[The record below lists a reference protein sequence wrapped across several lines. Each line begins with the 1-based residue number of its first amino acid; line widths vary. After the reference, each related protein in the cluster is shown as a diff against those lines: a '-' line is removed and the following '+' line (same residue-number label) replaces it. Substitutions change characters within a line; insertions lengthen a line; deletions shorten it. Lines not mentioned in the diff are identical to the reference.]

1 MCACARAC
9 IVERTLPLDKIY
21 VIGFRIGEMDKRPDE
36 MGKNAM
42 MEDRVGC
49 SY

>member
-1 MCACARAC
+1 MCACL
-9 IVERTLPLDKIY
+9 VERTLPLDKIY

-36 MGKNAM
+36 IGKNAM